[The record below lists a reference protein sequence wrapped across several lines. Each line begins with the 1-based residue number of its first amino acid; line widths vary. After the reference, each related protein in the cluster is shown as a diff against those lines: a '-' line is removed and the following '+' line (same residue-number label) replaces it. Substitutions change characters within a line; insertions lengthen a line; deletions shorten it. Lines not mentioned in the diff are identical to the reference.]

1 MLIDLVP
8 PPPYLSLVNLHGDA
22 LPSKG
27 LLGGYFRWCLSE
39 LPGAY
44 LLSMYPAG
52 GMQCYVA
59 GAGRAVVGSV
69 FHLESG
75 WTSSHPT
82 CSREGSGASHPE
94 ACAHLVC
101 FSHSGGS
108 GGITSWPEFAFLWCL
123 MKLSTLACLLTTWR
137 SSLGKRSI
145 QVFCP
150 FFYQVILSFLII
162 FFLGGGPTTLPGD
175 LWTLSSPLIVN
186 SLRFLEPLPRL
197 SA

>member
-8 PPPYLSLVNLHGDA
+8 PPPYLSVVNLHGDA

-137 SSLGKRSI
+137 SSLGKGLFKSFAHFSI
-145 QVFCP
+145 KLSCLFNN
-150 FFYQVILSFLII
+150 FFSWWWSYHVA
-162 FFLGGGPTTLPGD
+162 
-175 LWTLSSPLIVN
+175 W
-186 SLRFLEPLPRL
+186 
-197 SA
+197 